1 MPPRFHK
8 KRNLPPPRADKATLA
23 AGVDE
28 AMEAAAE
35 LTHSDLEDESPDHL
49 RYRLS
54 RDAKERLD
62 KNLQAHIRHASRH
75 QIQKLI
81 ALGGVR
87 VNGKSAKPST
97 KLKAGDIVD
106 VIVPPRP
113 TKEFKPEP
121 IPLDVL
127 YEDDSFIVVNKQ
139 AGLIVHPARGQMT
152 GTLINGLAYHF
163 QQQASNTPS
172 TPKVSHED
180 GSVEG
185 LSSLG
190 VDDARPGIVHRLDR
204 NTTGVMI
211 VAKQDEPHWKL
222 ARQFEDRTN
231 LKAYL
236 AVVHGCPDPPGG
248 AVEQPIAKH
257 PTIREAMAVRND
269 STAKHA
275 LTLYRVRERYKGYS
289 LVELELKTGRTHQ
302 IRVHLSF
309 LGHPI
314 VGDILYGGE
323 PIGDRELD
331 TPPLPAAHRAMMTYA
346 RPKAEGDK
354 LEADALARDDIYMTT
369 PALHAAL
376 LGIRHPMRN
385 DEEMI
390 FTAPIHSSMRTLID
404 KLRERPDE
412 GPVVTSGYWV
422 DLDRA
427 LP

>member
-1 MPPRFHK
+1 MPPRFRPK
-8 KRNLPPPRADKATLA
+8 KLPTPVADEQTLA
-23 AGVDE
+23 AGVDQ

-35 LTHSDLEDESPDHL
+35 LTHSELEEEGPEHL
-49 RYRLS
+49 RYRLT

-62 KNLQAHIRHASRH
+62 KNLQSHVGHVSRH

-87 VNGKSAKPST
+87 VNGKQAKPST

-106 VIVPPRP
+106 VILPPRP
-113 TKEFKPEP
+113 TKAFKPEP
-121 IPLDVL
+121 IPLDIL
-127 YEDDSFIVVNKQ
+127 YEDDAFIVVNKQ
-139 AGLIVHPARGQMT
+139 AGLIVHPARGQMS

-163 QQQASNTPS
+163 QQQVADHP
-172 TPKVSHED
+172 VAHED
-180 GSVEG
+180 GTVEG

-190 VDDARPGIVHRLDR
+190 ADDARPGIVHRLDR

-248 AVEQPIAKH
+248 AIDQPIAKH

-269 STAKHA
+269 STAKQA
-275 LTLYRVRERYKGYS
+275 LTLYRVRERYQGYS

-323 PIGDRELD
+323 PVGHAELD
-331 TPPLPAAHRAMMTYA
+331 HPPLPAAHRHQMTYA

-354 LEADALARDDIYMTT
+354 LEADALARSDLFLHT

-376 LGIRHPMRN
+376 LGIRHPTTQ
-385 DEEMI
+385 EQMI
-390 FTAPIHSSMRTLID
+390 FTAPIHSKMRDLID
-404 KLRERPDE
+404 ALRQRPAP
-412 GPVVTSGYWV
+412 GPPGPIVTQGYWV
-422 DLDRA
+422 DLAKA